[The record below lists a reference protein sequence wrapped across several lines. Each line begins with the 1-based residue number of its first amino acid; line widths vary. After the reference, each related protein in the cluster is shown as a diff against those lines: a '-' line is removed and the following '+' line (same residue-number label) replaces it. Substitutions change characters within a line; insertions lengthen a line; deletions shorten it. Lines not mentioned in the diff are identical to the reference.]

1 MDSLRSTDFCLC
13 FSIQLHPICRE
24 LLPKKISDWISNV
37 WSALERECSMRLIF
51 TAFRIQGLLLLQF
64 ISSFRFIELLFCEFS
79 KINEVLSWNLLV
91 KVSLLAIS
99 TTDRFSECVQLLK
112 IEQFLFAADRDTKLN
127 NIARFIIYK
136 TSIQSIYCPSSS
148 LGIAILTFNGF
159 CIRPFSFIV
168 IPFIVVL
175 LQFVEVYKF
184 RAT

>member
-1 MDSLRSTDFCLC
+1 MKFIGQSFITCDFNNWSLFGVRS
-13 FSIQLHPICRE
+13 
-24 LLPKKISDWISNV
+24 K
-37 WSALERECSMRLIF
+37 
-51 TAFRIQGLLLLQF
+51 
-64 ISSFRFIELLFCEFS
+64 
-79 KINEVLSWNLLV
+79 
-91 KVSLLAIS
+91 
-99 TTDRFSECVQLLK
+99 
-112 IEQFLFAADRDTKLN
+112 QFLFAADRDTKLN

-148 LGIAILTFNGF
+148 FGIAILTFNGF